1 MNKKEKSKDINN
13 KAKIEKKN
21 KINKEKVSSLE
32 DSKGLKV
39 EDGVADEK
47 EKLYLVLIGT
57 PGIFATIIR
66 LVTRIKYIHIVL
78 GMDEDL
84 KECYSF
90 GRRNP
95 KIPILSG
102 FEQEKMDEVI
112 AKFPKAICMVTEIEC
127 TKKQK
132 EQIWGRI
139 NYYKANAKRYHYTIL
154 GLPFILL
161 KKPFHQKRRYACSQF
176 VARTLEDYGVR
187 KFNKH
192 FSLVTPRDF
201 YEMPDKKILYVGT
214 IEGYLDQRDGF
225 KKYIQ

>member
-1 MNKKEKSKDINN
+1 MSKKRKKSNSTIESINISDN
-13 KAKIEKKN
+13 T
-21 KINKEKVSSLE
+21 INAADAVNEV
-32 DSKGLKV
+32 DAVNV
-39 EDGVADEK
+39 EVAGKQEEM

-66 LVTRIKYIHIVL
+66 WVTGIKYIHIVL

-84 KECYSF
+84 KKCYSF

-102 FEQEKMDEVI
+102 FEQEKMDKVI
-112 AKFPKAICMVTEIEC
+112 EKFPKAICMVSEIEC

-132 EQIWGRI
+132 KQIWGRI
-139 NYYKANAKRYHYTIL
+139 KYYKENAKRYHYTVL

-161 KKPFHQKRRYACSQF
+161 NKPFHQKRRYACSQF

-187 KFNKH
+187 KFDKH

-201 YEMPDKKILYVGT
+201 YEMPNKKILYVGT

>member
-1 MNKKEKSKDINN
+1 M
-13 KAKIEKKN
+13 KKN
-21 KINKEKVSSLE
+21 RDMIKENKEKT
-32 DSKGLKV
+32 
-39 EDGVADEK
+39 
-47 EKLYLVLIGT
+47 EKLYIVLIGT

-66 LVTRIKYIHIVL
+66 WVTKIKYIHVVL

-102 FEQEKMDEVI
+102 FEQEKMDKVI
-112 AKFPKAICMVTEIEC
+112 EKFPKALCMVTEIEC
-127 TKKQK
+127 TAKQK

-139 NYYKANAKRYHYTIL
+139 NYYKQNAKRYHYTIL
-154 GLPFILL
+154 GLPFMLFN
-161 KKPFHQKRRYACSQF
+161 KPFHQKRRYACSQF

-187 KFNKH
+187 KFEKH
-192 FSLVTPRDF
+192 FSLMTPRDF

-225 KKYIQ
+225 KKYVQ

>member
-1 MNKKEKSKDINN
+1 MKQKEINTTPKVDNKDAMEK
-13 KAKIEKKN
+13 
-21 KINKEKVSSLE
+21 
-32 DSKGLKV
+32 
-39 EDGVADEK
+39 K

-66 LVTRIKYIHIVL
+66 MVTRIKYIHIVL

-84 KECYSF
+84 KYCYSF

-102 FEQEKMDEVI
+102 FEQEKMDKVVE
-112 AKFPKAICMVTEIEC
+112 KFPNALCMVTEIEC
-127 TKKQK
+127 TREQKK
-132 EQIWGRI
+132 QIWGRI
-139 NYYKANAKRYHYTIL
+139 KYYKENAKRYHYTVL

-161 KKPFHQKRRYACSQF
+161 KIPFHQKRRYACSQF

-187 KFNKH
+187 KFDKH
-192 FSLVTPRDF
+192 YSLVTPRDF

-214 IEGYLDQRDGF
+214 VEGYLDQRDKY